1 MIFLKQLFHEQL
13 QILRKERNWSLE
25 ELSKKTQIGI
35 EKLSMYENGELV
47 PSMQTILKLSN
58 VLEVPASNL
67 ADGLKEN

>member
-1 MIFLKQLFHEQL
+1 MKQLFHEQL